1 MQSNSFVVVNEANKG
16 SWAKTVWGDIDNGSN
31 VFLQSDTLKYK
42 WLKKLKKI
50 HFSNKTNR
58 KVWLPLK
65 CLWDKAYSIK
75 PAMLDPTKRNYIIF
89 QTGIKFS
96 PRYIQMLKRRYNACI
111 VLYMPD
117 TLRAIGLAVDAVSF
131 KRFCKHYHVDQVYS
145 FDHNDC
151 EEFGLTFFDIYSSKA
166 NDEQSSTNK
175 GCLYVGNC
183 RSRGRLDTLHSLY
196 KKLSEKLTCTFYIN
210 KVAEGDKLYPLGIV
224 YNTPLSYDDVVG
236 LVRQSDIVVEIMNE
250 GQQGNTLRFK
260 EAVCYNKRLLTN
272 NPYVLKSKYYNPDFI
287 QYFSSVEDIDTDW
300 LTKTVDVDYH
310 YNGEYSPALLA
321 KMIAV
326 KAEADGIAQCNNH

>member
-1 MQSNSFVVVNEANKG
+1 MQSKFFVVINEANRG
-16 SWAKTVWGDIDNGSN
+16 SWAKTVWGDIDLGGN
-31 VFLQSDTLKYK
+31 VFLQSDTLRHG

-65 CLWDKAYSIK
+65 CLWDRVYPIK
-75 PAMLDPTKRNYIIF
+75 PAMLDPKDRNCIIF

-117 TLRAIGLAVDAVSF
+117 TLRAIGLATDVASF
-131 KRFCKHYHVDQVYS
+131 KRFCSHYHVDQVYS

-151 EEFGLTFFDIYSSKA
+151 EEFRLKFFDIYSSN
-166 NDEQSSTNK
+166 NDGGQPSTGN

-183 RSRGRLDTLHSLY
+183 RSFGRLNILHSLY
-196 KKLSEKLTCTFYIN
+196 EKLSDKVACTFYLN
-210 KVAEGDKLYPLGIV
+210 KVAEGDKLYPRDIV
-224 YNTPLSYDDVVG
+224 YNHPLSYDDVVG
-236 LVRQSDIVVEIMNE
+236 LVRQSNIVVEIMNE

-272 NPYVLKSKYYNPDFI
+272 NPYVLESKYYNPDFI

-300 LTKTVDVDYH
+300 LTKSVDVDYH
-310 YNGEYSPALLA
+310 YNGEYSPRSLA
-321 KMIAV
+321 RMITTG
-326 KAEADGIAQCNNH
+326 D